1 MLTLVLAIKRGIG
14 GQSDLTHLNPR
25 AAIDTIREPS
35 VVGAV
40 GPAGRWADVSVMGGS
55 ALQHQ
60 GFASDEHERSDCFKI
75 SRPSPGSN

>member
-14 GQSDLTHLNPR
+14 GQSEADTFEP
-25 AAIDTIREPS
+25 ACSFIDTIREPS

-40 GPAGRWADVSVMGGS
+40 GPSGRWADVSVMGS

-60 GFASDEHERSDCFKI
+60 GFV
-75 SRPSPGSN
+75 